1 MDNSRLGDT
10 PKIVIV
16 LLLTVIV
23 GELVYLS
30 TILNKDSAKQDGFR
44 QFPTIAVTT
53 PTIIPYSNKH
63 IVDEATKFINEFNI
77 DTLRSISLYL
87 KLGIAKNASFFV
99 VYEGY
104 VVNIERS
111 QEQKDPSK
119 NPDIRFAMYLAM
131 DKDAKEHELIIGLN
145 DAQLN
150 TTMVTK
156 NGAVI
161 SLDDIRVGDRLRVN
175 ETVSVLN
182 IESKEQK
189 ENSYA
194 IDVL

>member
-1 MDNSRLGDT
+1 
-10 PKIVIV
+10 
-16 LLLTVIV
+16 
-23 GELVYLS
+23 
-30 TILNKDSAKQDGFR
+30 
-44 QFPTIAVTT
+44 
-53 PTIIPYSNKH
+53 
-63 IVDEATKFINEFNI
+63 
-77 DTLRSISLYL
+77 
-87 KLGIAKNASFFV
+87 
-99 VYEGY
+99 
-104 VVNIERS
+104 
-111 QEQKDPSK
+111 
-119 NPDIRFAMYLAM
+119 MYLAM

-145 DAQLN
+145 DKQML